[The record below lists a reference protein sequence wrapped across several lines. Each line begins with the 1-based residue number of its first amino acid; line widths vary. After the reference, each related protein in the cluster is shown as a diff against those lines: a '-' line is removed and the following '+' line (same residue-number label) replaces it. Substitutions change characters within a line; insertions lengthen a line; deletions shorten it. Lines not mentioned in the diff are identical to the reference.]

1 MRDIPLHPSL
11 NEVVE
16 PLRKGSGH
24 IWPRLMTTTKTAGV
38 EVIRWGHNLAKP
50 CKKVTGIRPKDFR
63 DRFATQLRER
73 DHNQVNIQR
82 MMGHSALDTNS
93 TYGGKNW
100 ERYVEMIESIK

>member
-50 CKKVTGIRPKDFR
+50 CQKVTGIRPKDFR
-63 DRFATQLRER
+63 DRFATQLREHA
-73 DHNQVNIQR
+73 HNQINIERLMAQ
-82 MMGHSALDTNS
+82 SESDLNS
-93 TYGGKNW
+93 TVEGKNW
-100 ERYVEMIESIK
+100 GP